1 VQGMADYLNTTT
13 KPVLHAGYTYS
24 FLNILNIGTGMTLGG
39 LNGFMAGAHLSLKAN
54 FFKLGF
60 ASNNLLPLISDKAGR
75 GTDIHVFLGFSF

>member
-1 VQGMADYLNTTT
+1 
-13 KPVLHAGYTYS
+13 
-24 FLNILNIGTGMTLGG
+24 MTLGG